1 MGPQGSRDGDRTRHS
16 GHTVCARTLRSDF
29 LAACLELPAVAE
41 LLRGGLQPLG
51 ILDRSSLRRAIVLP
65 AAQAGVRIDDAF
77 VEEVLDDTGDGRSLP
92 LLTDALARLWPV
104 FVKGNVD
111 AYTTTYRD
119 RGRVAGGLAN
129 RADRIYG
136 EAGPDIQSSL
146 QAVMFSLAEMEEDRR
161 IRRRRAAKKKLPPA
175 VYKVLEQFVSA
186 RLLVAFEE
194 DGVEYFEVAHEALFT
209 SWPLYSR
216 WLADAEAHLK
226 LSRRLERDARE
237 WAKSAE
243 SAIYLWTG
251 ERLAAAETML
261 EASGLAADHP
271 ARRFLAVSMASD
283 RRMREREANLIA
295 ARIEAEHQRLPV
307 ASLLAAAA
315 AVDRYGPTPQLGA
328 GHTVGSCSKR
338 ALLRLRSGKG
348 EGGGRGTSYHLAE
361 LDTSPPF
368 NGC

>member
-1 MGPQGSRDGDRTRHS
+1 M
-16 GHTVCARTLRSDF
+16 
-29 LAACLELPAVAE
+29 
-41 LLRGGLQPLG
+41 
-51 ILDRSSLRRAIVLP
+51 
-65 AAQAGVRIDDAF
+65 
-77 VEEVLDDTGDGRSLP
+77 
-92 LLTDALARLWPV
+92 
-104 FVKGNVD
+104 KGNVD
-111 AYTTTYRD
+111 AYTTSYRD

-129 RADRIYG
+129 QADRIYG

-146 QAVMFSLAEMEEDRR
+146 QAVMFSLAEMDEDGR
-161 IRRRRAAKKKLPPA
+161 IRRRRAAKKELPPA

-186 RLLVAFEE
+186 RLLIAFEE
-194 DGVEYFEVAHEALFT
+194 DGVEYVEVAHEALFT

-283 RRMREREANLIA
+283 RRMREREANFIA

-307 ASLLAAAA
+307 ASPLAAAA
-315 AVDRYGPTPQLGA
+315 AVDRYGPTPQLE
-328 GHTVGSCSKR
+328 R
-338 ALLRLRSGKG
+338 AIRSALVRSERGCVYAVGKG
-348 EGGGRGTSYHLAE
+348 RGGGRITSYHLAE
-361 LDTSPPF
+361 LDTSPPLTLLAEGRGRKIPGGSAGYDCF
-368 NGC
+368 ERRRYSG